1 MKTFLASG
9 IITRQWG
16 NEGKIGSGFKIY
28 FYQSQ
33 TDTKQTIYSDVD
45 GLIPHE
51 NPAICDASGY
61 MGAVYGK
68 GVYRVVITD
77 SFGQQVVPPID
88 GFGADIGADG
98 DATYFFC
105 QTYDDLRAITADYDF
120 AYVCGRTDVGDGGQG
135 LFQRIPETQPDDDGI
150 IITNSAGNVVWKRVF
165 SGFIDPQWYG
175 LKYDAILSQSAPL
188 EKSMLASYRF
198 HIPVRFTGHIYID
211 QSIEFVEGSAFVA
224 DEGAVVTSTY
234 SNSIL
239 VSGES
244 DIHGRFFGEN
254 VRAEFAARYSKIKIS
269 WFGGQTDD
277 ARLVKLYQSA
287 STDSQILVI
296 DETLNISSDINIGQ
310 PITFE
315 GGVINLA
322 SPALNL
328 LLFKFIEPSYIG
340 KIFNISTTLSAI
352 NLGGKF
358 ILPEYFGAVGNGYTN
373 DSVAFGLA
381 AKTGFVRVLD
391 GKTYKLSTQ
400 MTLPVSL
407 SVIGSAT
414 LSIGANNLN
423 CTSLTLNECSV
434 SNTGTGEWF
443 NGTYLF
449 ATNCV
454 IPENYVVSSTKVISG
469 CAYQGNPLYPVFDGT
484 TGPAIYRAHLP
495 LILSAPGLGTD
506 SNGKIVK
513 NGLNKLLHDGMVWR
527 CQNSPTSYYHG
538 DANHYSPYR
547 KSSGVDFANGRLW
560 FLGYNGYLFSSVDGI
575 QAWST
580 NVGLNAG
587 GTQDNC
593 PHYDRVVYGGG
604 WYLAT
609 TSKIDGTTPRGLM
622 RSTNG
627 VSWTSAN
634 FYDPAYVP
642 GGNTSC
648 HAIFYD
654 TDNSRWLAG
663 DYGGRI
669 IVSTDNGLTWAATQI
684 KFKYDDGSQI
694 SVTNAFVEGF
704 IGIIDGLY
712 ILSDNRGN
720 VYTNTTFESENWI
733 KSSLGDACAIR
744 TVAKLDTGKF
754 KLMGTTVPDISK
766 ILGRPFAITAD
777 SLSKY
782 DIEHALIDQM
792 PGFAT
797 VDGSYAFVTNA
808 IHYNGMCFIG
818 TGTDNITLVNQ
829 GAIYACQDGSNTWS
843 LVPRVTDSKQDKW
856 DSDNDII
863 WDGNFFLTAGNNR
876 VFATQGHGQVLSTH

>member
-51 NPAICDASGY
+51 NPVTCNASGY
-61 MGAVYGK
+61 MGAIYGR
-68 GVYRVVITD
+68 GIYRVVITD

-88 GFGADIGADG
+88 GFGADIGVDG
-98 DATYFFC
+98 GATYFFC
-105 QTYDDLRAITADYDF
+105 QTYDELRAITADYDF
-120 AYVCGRTDVGDGGQG
+120 AYVCGRTEVGDGGQG

-381 AKTGFVRVLD
+381 AKTGFVKVID

-400 MTLPVSL
+400 LTMPVSL

-469 CAYQGNPLYPVFDGT
+469 CAYQGNPLYPVFDGD
-484 TGPAIYRAHLP
+484 TGPAIYKAHLP
-495 LILSAPGLGTD
+495 LLVNSPGLATD
-506 SNGKIVK
+506 DNGKIIS
-513 NGLNKLLHDGMVWR
+513 NGSWWNRGRDWTVSYVEDLTGKRIFGLRYLQGKFHAVGDDGYYATSTDGITWTQLGIGTTQWLGDICWTGTKYVIVG
-527 CQNSPTSYYHG
+527 NSVL
-538 DANHYSPYR
+538 AN
-547 KSSGVDFANGRLW
+547 
-560 FLGYNGYLFSSVDGI
+560 SVDGI
-575 QAWST
+575 TWTLRSLPPDYVGTSAGFTYCCTSGTSVITSEGTYGRCIRSVDNGDTWAMTISADTSIGSLNYYANNRYILAST
-580 NVGLNAG
+580 AGYIRYSDNDGANWGLATYPAGMSQTTACYSPTLNRWVVGGYSNSKLAFVYTTDPASGNWGTCVIDGPSGATQSVENIVWAG
-587 GTQDNC
+587 GQFTAACRN
-593 PHYDRVVYGGG
+593 GII
-604 WYLAT
+604 AT
-609 TSKIDGTTPRGLM
+609 
-622 RSTNG
+622 STNG
-627 VSWTSAN
+627 IYWTLRRSSVNVDLWSIAAKEGPREVN
-634 FYDPAYVP
+634 M
-642 GGNTSC
+642 
-648 HAIFYD
+648 
-654 TDNSRWLAG
+654 
-663 DYGGRI
+663 
-669 IVSTDNGLTWAATQI
+669 IVG
-684 KFKYDDGSQI
+684 
-694 SVTNAFVEGF
+694 
-704 IGIIDGLY
+704 
-712 ILSDNRGN
+712 
-720 VYTNTTFESENWI
+720 
-733 KSSLGDACAIR
+733 
-744 TVAKLDTGKF
+744 
-754 KLMGTTVPDISK
+754 
-766 ILGRPFAITAD
+766 
-777 SLSKY
+777 
-782 DIEHALIDQM
+782 
-792 PGFAT
+792 
-797 VDGSYAFVTNA
+797 
-808 IHYNGMCFIG
+808 G
-818 TGTDNITLVNQ
+818 TGRL
-829 GAIYACQDGSNTWS
+829 
-843 LVPRVTDSKQDKW
+843 
-856 DSDNDII
+856 
-863 WDGNFFLTAGNNR
+863 FLRAE
-876 VFATQGHGQVLSTH
+876 